1 MKRVTTYV
9 CACLALLLALPVQ
22 AQEQVSIRE
31 INEIPQDNIAEL
43 QALGDAVT
51 AEDMIELIRSPY
63 AGESVTFT
71 GVLIGEPQYSGLA
84 SVDDDTGLPGRVH
97 FFVRDTA
104 AATQGAL
111 GMDIQ
116 IVDGYPGYQEHG
128 VLGLFK
134 GDVVTITGD
143 VTYFDYGLQIT
154 PETVEFEGDYQSL
167 GLPESILDPVTIT
180 TADLHQN
187 VGGTSQRID
196 WQSFVDY
203 NQTLVRIED
212 ATVWR
217 SPNREDARPNW
228 AVTSDGAVTI
238 LQNDDMS
245 LCYRNDKNDYP
256 DTFNTNCIENDFVA
270 PPPGAV
276 VDVEGFAL
284 LRTDW
289 DPFGIG
295 APSEAMFKI
304 VTWEEDDLVITQEPS
319 ITAVAFESLD
329 AIPGDQPIDVTVNVE
344 GDVSGVVDA
353 QLVYQSSSMAEAD
366 SIALTDNGDGSFSAQ
381 IPAQEDEAFLWYSA
395 FVSHE
400 NGTDFSTPAPAFTR
414 VLFEGINEIADIQ
427 ETWSEIGDASPFVGQ
442 TVSTDIDAVVQ
453 SDPGT
458 SGFVVI
464 QDGDDAWSGVLLAP
478 TEAVVA
484 DLQTGDSIRVTEA
497 TVTEPEISGQVTA
510 TELVEVTYEKV
521 GTGTP
526 FDYAV
531 VTTDM
536 LVDDEIAEAYEGMM
550 VRFENAHIIEPDA
563 GFGEWSYSSDG
574 TAENAM
580 LADDQS
586 DALTSSFNDRF
597 SRWEII
603 DYMQGVWWHSFG
615 DYKLVPESEGD
626 VGNVTNVSAEDDQLP
641 GTFALSQ
648 NFPNPFNPVT
658 SISFTVPQAS
668 QVTLEVFDMLGRSV
682 EVLVSEERA
691 AGTYEVKLDGT
702 ALSSG
707 VYVYRLT
714 AGDHSAVR
722 KMILMK

>member
-1 MKRVTTYV
+1 MNRVTTYV

-31 INEIPQDNIAEL
+31 INEIPQDNIAAL

-51 AEDMIELIRSPY
+51 EDDMVELIRSPFD
-63 AGESVTFT
+63 GQSVTFT

-104 AATQGAL
+104 AATLGPL

-143 VTYFDYGLQIT
+143 VTYFGYGLQIT
-154 PETVEFEGDYQSL
+154 PETVEFQGDYQSL
-167 GLPESILDPVTIT
+167 GLPASILDPVTIT

-196 WQSFVDY
+196 WQNLVDY

-256 DTFNTNCIENDFVA
+256 DTFNTSCIENDFVA

-295 APSEAMFKI
+295 APSQAMFKI

-319 ITAVAFESLD
+319 ITAVMFEGLD
-329 AIPGDQPIDVTVNVE
+329 GVVGNAPIDITVTVE
-344 GDVSGVVDA
+344 GDASGVVDA
-353 QLVYQSSSMAEAD
+353 QLVYQTSAMADAD
-366 SIALTDNGDGSFSAQ
+366 SIALTDNGDGTFTGQ
-381 IPAQEDEAFLWYSA
+381 IPAQEDETFLWYSA
-395 FVSHE
+395 FVTHE
-400 NGTDFSTPAPAFTR
+400 NGTDFATPAAATTR
-414 VLFEGINEIADIQ
+414 VLYDGINEIADVQ
-427 ETWSEIGDASPFVGQ
+427 EPWAELGDESPFVGS
-442 TVSTDIDAVVQ
+442 TVPMDLTVTVQ
-453 SDPGT
+453 SDPST
-458 SGFVVI
+458 SGMIVV
-464 QDGDDAWSGVLLAP
+464 QDDPGFGPYSGIILGA
-478 TEAVVA
+478 TEELTAN
-484 DLQTGDSIRVTEA
+484 LQTGDVITISQADVVENFDVTELRN
-497 TVTEPEISGQVTA
+497 I
-510 TELVEVTYEKV
+510 TYEEQSTGDALGYKV
-521 GTGTP
+521 V
-526 FDYAV
+526 DSA
-531 VTTDM
+531 M
-536 LVDDEIAEAYEGMM
+536 LQDDAIAEAHEGMM
-550 VRFENAHIIEPDA
+550 VRFENHIILQADA
-563 GFGEWSYSSDG
+563 GFGEWSFSSDG
-574 TAENAM
+574 TEDNEVF
-580 LADDQS
+580 ADDQS
-586 DALTSSFNDRF
+586 AALGSSFNDRF
-597 SRWEII
+597 SQWERI
-603 DYMQGVWWHSFG
+603 DYMQGIWWYSFG
-615 DYKLVPESEGD
+615 AYKLIPESEGD
-626 VGNVTNVSAEDDQLP
+626 VGSVTNVSAEDDQLP

-658 SISFTVPQAS
+658 SITFTVPQAG

-682 EVLVSEERA
+682 EVLVSEERP

-707 VYVYRLT
+707 VYIYRLS
-714 AGDHSAVR
+714 AGDQTAVR

>member
-1 MKRVTTYV
+1 MKRVTAYA

-51 AEDMIELIRSPY
+51 EDDMIELIRSPY
-63 AGESVTFT
+63 DGQSVTFT

-143 VTYFDYGLQIT
+143 VTYFGYGLQIT

-196 WQSFVDY
+196 WQNFVDY

-256 DTFNTNCIENDFVA
+256 DTFNTDCIENDFVA

-295 APSEAMFKI
+295 APSQAMFKI
-304 VTWEEDDLVITQEPS
+304 VTWEEEDLVITQEPS
-319 ITAVAFESLD
+319 ITAVAFDTLTSV
-329 AIPGDQPIDVTVNVE
+329 PGNAPIDLTVNVE
-344 GDVSGVVDA
+344 GDASGVVDA
-353 QLVYQSSSMAEAD
+353 QLVYQSSTMAEAD
-366 SIALTDNGDGSFSAQ
+366 SIALTDNGDGTFTAQ
-381 IPAQEDEAFLWYSA
+381 IPAQEDGAFLWYSA
-395 FVSHE
+395 FVTHE
-400 NGTDFSTPAPAFTR
+400 NGTDFSTPAAATTR
-414 VLFEGINEIADIQ
+414 VLYDGINEIADVQ
-427 ETWSEIGDASPFVGQ
+427 EPWSELGDESPFVGS
-442 TVSTDIDAVVQ
+442 TVPMDLTVTVQ
-453 SDPGT
+453 SDPST
-458 SGFVVI
+458 SGMIVV
-464 QDGDDAWSGVLLAP
+464 QDDADLGPYSGIIVGA
-478 TEAVVA
+478 TEELTAN
-484 DLQTGDSIRVTEA
+484 LQTGDVITISQADVVENFDVTELRN
-497 TVTEPEISGQVTA
+497 I
-510 TELVEVTYEKV
+510 TYEEQSTGDALGYKV
-521 GTGTP
+521 V
-526 FDYAV
+526 DSA
-531 VTTDM
+531 M
-536 LVDDEIAEAYEGMM
+536 LQDDAIAEAHEGMM
-550 VRFENAHIIEPDA
+550 VRFEDHIILQPDA
-563 GFGEWSYSSDG
+563 GFGEWSFSSDG
-574 TAENAM
+574 SDDNEAF
-580 LADDQS
+580 ADDQS
-586 DALTSSFNDRF
+586 AALGSSFNDRF
-597 SRWEII
+597 SRWERI
-603 DYMQGVWWHSFG
+603 DYMQGIWWYSFG
-615 DYKLVPESEGD
+615 AYKLVPESEGD

-641 GTFALSQ
+641 GTFSLSQ

-658 SISFTVPQAS
+658 SITFTVPQAG

-682 EVLVSEERA
+682 ELLVSEERP

-714 AGDHSAVR
+714 AGERTAVR